1 MGPTFNSPGCSLLFS
16 AATILSVLSLVDA
29 QAPSK
34 LVNVAKIVFAC
45 PRVVEVEVGRPKVV
59 DEQSIHVLSCVS
71 VIGTLS
77 LIILRFAKGMRA
89 VKS

>member
-34 LVNVAKIVFAC
+34 IVKVVEILFAC
-45 PRVVEVEVGRPKVV
+45 PRVVEVEVGGPKVV
-59 DEQSIHVLSCVS
+59 DEQSIHVLSCAS

-77 LIILRFAKGMRA
+77 LIILRFVKGMRA